1 MLGCHLVTC
10 STCCFECLTSQL
22 QQDDKQSADPYLEDD
37 LPTLVV
43 PGVQLAAAPA
53 RDELLHAVTVQV
65 EGEDRRGLVLGLDPP
80 PPRRLLVHAHRA
92 VSQGVPESA
101 LL

>member
-1 MLGCHLVTC
+1 MSTLSYKGREVFC
-10 STCCFECLTSQL
+10 SLL
-22 QQDDKQSADPYLEDD
+22 LEEKFGNCNDLKDD

-92 VSQGVPESA
+92 VSQGVPEPA